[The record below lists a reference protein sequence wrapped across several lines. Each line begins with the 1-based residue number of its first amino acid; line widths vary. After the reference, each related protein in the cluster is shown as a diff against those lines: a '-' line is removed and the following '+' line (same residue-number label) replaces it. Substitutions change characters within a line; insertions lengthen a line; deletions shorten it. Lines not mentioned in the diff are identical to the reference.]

1 MCGRF
6 VLATPPDRLAEYFAA
21 RPAEGVSRD
30 ASWNVAPSRDV
41 LAVALDRDGQRELAT
56 YRWGLVP
63 AYASDPSVGN
73 RLVNARAE
81 SLATKPA
88 FRAAFS
94 RRRLLVLADGFY
106 EWRRDDKG
114 GRQPYYFCRRDGSP
128 IAFAGLFELWR
139 PRGGDAATPWLRS
152 CTIVTTDAGPDV
164 AVVHDRMPVVLE
176 PEGQE
181 AWLERAEPELLSG
194 LLGPSQAGTLQ
205 SWAIGRAV
213 GDVRNDRPDLL
224 APLALEAANEAPR
237 QLSLPLDE
245 AATAAWGGS
254 VG

>member
-6 VLATPPDRLAEYFAA
+6 VLTTPPDRLAEYFAA
-21 RPAEGVSRD
+21 RPAGDVVFS

-41 LAVALDRDGQRELAT
+41 LGVALNRESRRELAA

-63 AYASDPSVGN
+63 SYASDPSVGN

-81 SLATKPA
+81 SLATRPA

-94 RRRLLVLADGFY
+94 RRRLLVCADGFY

-114 GRQPYYFCRRDGSP
+114 RRQPYYFCRRDGTP

-139 PRGGDAATPWLRS
+139 PRDGDAGTPWLRS

-164 AVVHDRMPVVLE
+164 AAVHDRMPAVLE
-176 PEGQE
+176 PPAQE
-181 AWLERAEPELLSG
+181 AWLEAAEPELLSD
-194 LLGPSQAGTLQ
+194 LLAPSPAGTLQ

-213 GDVRNDRPDLL
+213 GDVRNDRPELL
-224 APLALEAANEAPR
+224 APLRLEGAAEAPR
-237 QLSLPLDE
+237 QFPLPLGQ
-245 AATAAWGGS
+245 AADRSGRRHG
-254 VG
+254 

>member
-21 RPAEGVSRD
+21 HPSESVSFA
-30 ASWNVAPSRDV
+30 ASWNVAPRRDV
-41 LAVALDRDGQRELAT
+41 LGVALDRAGERELAG

-63 AYASDPSVGN
+63 SYASDPSVGN

-81 SLATKPA
+81 SLATRPA

-106 EWRRDDKG
+106 EWRRDEKG
-114 GRQPYYFCRRDGSP
+114 GRQPYYFCRRDGAP

-139 PRGGDAATPWLRS
+139 PRDGDSATPWLRS

-164 AVVHDRMPVVLE
+164 AAVHDRMPVVLE
-176 PEGQE
+176 PTAQE
-181 AWLERAEPELLSG
+181 AWLEVAAPELLSG
-194 LLGPSQAGTLQ
+194 LLTPSPAGTLQ

-213 GDVRNDRPDLL
+213 GDVRNDRPELL
-224 APLALEAANEAPR
+224 EPLPLDGASEAPR
-237 QLSLPLDE
+237 QLLLPLGD
-245 AATAAWGGS
+245 AAARGRRHG
-254 VG
+254 